1 MIRLFLANQ
10 GRRKMRVF
18 GRFFSC
24 ILAAWCVVGAPSA
37 ATACS
42 FAHTGK
48 EVSYAPGDAALG
60 AANAKS
66 VVDWFI
72 GWRDGIGIGEVLIAT
87 RSVDKDNAS
96 IKLSAERAERVK
108 ELLQPLTR
116 GSIPIEVFHRN
127 DAPAIGVLAFVTDM
141 VVVSVVPACFKTDS
155 CCPQVNAL

>member
-1 MIRLFLANQ
+1 
-10 GRRKMRVF
+10 MRVF

-66 VVDWFI
+66 IVDWFI
-72 GWRDGIGIGEVLIAT
+72 GWRDGIGIGELLIST

-96 IKLSAERAERVK
+96 IKLSAERAEKVK